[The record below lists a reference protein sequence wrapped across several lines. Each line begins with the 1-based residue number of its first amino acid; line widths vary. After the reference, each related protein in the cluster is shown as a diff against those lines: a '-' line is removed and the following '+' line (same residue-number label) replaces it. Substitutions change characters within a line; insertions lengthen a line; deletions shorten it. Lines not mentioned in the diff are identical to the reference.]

1 MYSKIFMISAFLI
14 VLKSKPHQY
23 CRLDINPNCN
33 SNINQQENRNK
44 NQTPMIQRVKSMIFT
59 ALSVKDLFVFV
70 FKLESGPMFT
80 F

>member
-1 MYSKIFMISAFLI
+1 MYSEIFMISAFLI

-23 CRLDINPNCN
+23 CRLYINPKC
-33 SNINQQENRNK
+33 NINHQENRNK
-44 NQTPMIQRVKSMIFT
+44 NQILMIPRVKSMIFT
-59 ALSVKDLFVFV
+59 ALFVKDLIVFV

>member
-1 MYSKIFMISAFLI
+1 MISAFLI

-23 CRLDINPNCN
+23 CRLDINPKC
-33 SNINQQENRNK
+33 NINQQENRNK

-59 ALSVKDLFVFV
+59 ALFVKDLFVFV